1 MRGRS
6 TLCDGRAVGLP
17 PATRTRILA
26 GMSRENLSV
35 VRQALEAVRTCD
47 ESQANQLFDPDAEWH
62 NTSVFPG
69 ERVCRGPQA
78 IIAFWRTFSEDYA
91 EGGTKIELYRE
102 SERWVVAGFHS
113 WGRGRA
119 SGVPLN
125 VRWAAIF
132 ELRDR
137 RVTRVDVHG
146 SYEKAVE
153 AAEHRA

>member
-1 MRGRS
+1 MRSGTTHRCS
-6 TLCDGRAVGLP
+6 
-17 PATRTRILA
+17 
-26 GMSRENLSV
+26 
-35 VRQALEAVRTCD
+35 
-47 ESQANQLFDPDAEWH
+47 
-62 NTSVFPG
+62 PG
-69 ERVCRGPQA
+69 EGLQGSASDDRL
-78 IIAFWRTFSEDYA
+78 WRTFSEDYA
-91 EGGTKIELYRE
+91 EGGTKIERYLE
-102 SERWVVAGFHS
+102 SERRVVAGFHS

-119 SGVPLN
+119 SGVPLD